1 MTFKKSC
8 RLSLGLALAANLS
21 VGAATTID
29 FDDFTLGDYQNSFS
43 ENGWTFE
50 AETAGLGPVNM
61 AVEAA
66 GLQGGGAD
74 QVVAFGFNFVE
85 GSPIN
90 LVSIGTSDGQE
101 FKLVGLSLGDISGN
115 SNLSLEAY
123 RDGDPT
129 GYSPVTVDIFNTVE
143 VVNFTG
149 WDNLDEIRITNS
161 TGASDLAFDIDDM
174 VIAEAVPE
182 PGVTGLVFFGSLL
195 MLAKRRRS

>member
-1 MTFKKSC
+1 
-8 RLSLGLALAANLS
+8 
-21 VGAATTID
+21 
-29 FDDFTLGDYQNSFS
+29 
-43 ENGWTFE
+43 
-50 AETAGLGPVNM
+50 
-61 AVEAA
+61 
-66 GLQGGGAD
+66 
-74 QVVAFGFNFVE
+74 
-85 GSPIN
+85 
-90 LVSIGTSDGQE
+90 
-101 FKLVGLSLGDISGN
+101 
-115 SNLSLEAY
+115 LSLEAY